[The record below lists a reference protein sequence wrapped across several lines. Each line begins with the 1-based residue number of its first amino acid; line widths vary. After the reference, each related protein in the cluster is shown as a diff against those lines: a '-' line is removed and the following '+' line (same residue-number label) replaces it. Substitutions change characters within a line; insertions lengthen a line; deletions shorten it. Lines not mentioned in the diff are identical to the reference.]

1 MCRPYLFLTLA
12 LALGCSS
19 ETKLLD
25 GIHCGEGTVLENDEC
40 VPVPDTGAPPE
51 PTDDTG
57 DPPGDETGDPPGD
70 ETGDPPT
77 DLDHDGFTVDDGD
90 CDDDD
95 PAVNPDANEV
105 CDGIDNNCNE
115 IIDERDAED
124 ARLWFRDADGDHF
137 GNNDDTQLSCDPPEG
152 YIAVGDDCDD
162 DEPAVNPDA
171 TEVCDGID
179 NDCNGAIDD
188 DTADSIATWFRD
200 ADGDDYGNNDDT
212 IEACSPPEGYVAVGD
227 DCDDDD
233 PEVYPGATEFWYD
246 GIDSDCGDD
255 SDFDR
260 DGDGHDSA
268 DHGGDDCDDD
278 DDGINPDATEVCD
291 ALDTDEDCSGTADDS
306 DPGTDPASMSHWF
319 PDMDGD
325 GLGDDSIDA
334 IVQCEEPVM
343 LTEAD
348 IDFED
353 FPDGTHV
360 MAQYSELGVY
370 FAGSAYGI
378 VGGIAE
384 GDPGSWALEGTA
396 GSHFLGFNGGSY
408 QETLSFDVPITDFSL
423 DVSRSNGS
431 SPGDEFDLR
440 TYLDGSLVDSVSIA
454 LPDINTWVTVS
465 VEDTWF
471 DTIEI
476 QGFGGG
482 FHPYGIDRL
491 VFDRVGALGTYTE
504 DDSDCDDT
512 DPDIGDDC

>member
-1 MCRPYLFLTLA
+1 MFRPYLFLTLA
-12 LALGCSS
+12 LTLGCSS

-25 GIHCGEGTVLENDEC
+25 GIHCGEGTVLEDDAC
-40 VPVPDTGAPPE
+40 VPVTDTGSPPE
-51 PTDDTG
+51 PA
-57 DPPGDETGDPPGD
+57 DETGEPPAD
-70 ETGDPPT
+70 ETGEPPT

-95 PAVNPDANEV
+95 PAVNPDADEV
-105 CDGIDNNCNE
+105 CDGIDNNCND
-115 IIDERDAED
+115 IIDERDAVD
-124 ARLWFRDADGDHF
+124 AQLWFRDADGDNF
-137 GNNDDTQLSCDPPEG
+137 GNNDDSQMSCDPPEG
-152 YIAVGDDCDD
+152 YVAVGDDCDD

-188 DTADSIATWFRD
+188 DTSESTVTWFRD

-233 PEVYPGATEFWYD
+233 PEVYPGATEVWYD

-268 DHGGDDCDDD
+268 DHDGDDCDDD
-278 DDGINPDATEVCD
+278 DDAINPDATEVCD
-291 ALDTDEDCSGTADDS
+291 ALDTDEDCSGTADDN
-306 DPGTDPASMSHWF
+306 DPYTDPASMSHWF

-325 GLGDDSIDA
+325 GLGDASIAA
-334 IVQCEEPVM
+334 IVQCEEPII

-360 MAQYSELGVY
+360 VDQYSALGIY

-378 VGGIAE
+378 VGGLAE
-384 GDPGSWALEGTA
+384 GDPGNWDLEGTA

-408 QETLSFDVPITDFSL
+408 QDTLSFDAPITSFSL

-431 SPGDEFDLR
+431 SSGDEFEMR
-440 TYLDGSLVDSVSIA
+440 AYLDESLVDSVSIT
-454 LPDINTWVTVS
+454 LPAINSWVTVS
-465 VEDTWF
+465 IEDTWF
-471 DTIEI
+471 DTVEI

-482 FHPYGIDRL
+482 FHPYGVDRL
-491 VFDRVGALGTYTE
+491 VFDGASAGATYTE

-512 DPDIGDDC
+512 DPDIGSDC